1 MEFSSGL
8 HSESV
13 AVEFIHEIIP
23 QLGGKLCQS
32 QYKKVSS
39 PKISSVF
46 SKPVAIYAGNY
57 FQGFDVRYTSS
68 LRRKWDSFPGT
79 HLGFFSQLSN
89 GKDVAIFCIK
99 CNI

>member
-57 FQGFDVRYTSS
+57 FQGFDEVHLLTQEKMGQFSRDTS
-68 LRRKWDSFPGT
+68 GV
-79 HLGFFSQLSN
+79 FFSTEQWKRCRYILY
-89 GKDVAIFCIK
+89 
-99 CNI
+99 